1 MVDCNSYKVQQGDTL
16 SGIADWFNVSWKD
29 LQRINGIDDPDQ
41 ISVGQL
47 LQLSTNRSVCTAYSV
62 KEGDTLS
69 QIGQRYG
76 VRWTPQFT
84 TDLLAESLQDA
95 VRHRDGAQRVP
106 LTNGVGSAVFAN
118 DISK

>member
-76 VRWTPQFT
+76 VRWTP
-84 TDLLAESLQDA
+84 LAHYNHIPDP
-95 VRHRDGAQRVP
+95 DFIRV
-106 LTNGVGSAVFAN
+106 GQIVC
-118 DISK
+118 I